1 MANYLLE
8 QNLAEWERLKAKFHC
23 YIPDVDDAEKA
34 AHLRITEKAA
44 HLRII
49 LRRKGWQLEAI
60 DAIIAIVAVRY
71 DLILLTK
78 DKDFRKVPLLKK
90 VNWLL

>member
-1 MANYLLE
+1 MIYGIGVLPRAE

-23 YIPDVDDAEKA
+23 YIPDVDDA
-34 AHLRITEKAA
+34 EKAA